1 MERLMKILGELHPEV
16 NFGGKERL
24 IEGGILDSI
33 DIVSMVTDIKAQY
46 GISIGAD
53 DITRENFETP
63 EEIRALIMRRGGEIK

>member
-33 DIVSMVTDIKAQY
+33 DIVSMVTDINAQY
-46 GISIGAD
+46 GISISAD
-53 DITRENFETP
+53 DITKENFETP
-63 EEIRALIMRRGGEIK
+63 EGIRALIMRRGGEVK

>member
-33 DIVSMVTDIKAQY
+33 DIVSMVTDINAQY
-46 GISIGAD
+46 GISISAD
-53 DITRENFETP
+53 DITKENFETP
-63 EEIRALIMRRGGEIK
+63 EEIRALIMRRGGEVK

>member
-1 MERLMKILGELHPEV
+1 MERLMKILGDLHPEV

-24 IEGGILDSI
+24 IEGGLLDSL
-33 DIVSMVTDIKAQY
+33 DIVSMVTDINAQY

-63 EEIRALIMRRGGEIK
+63 EEIKALIMRRGGEVL